1 MNKDSRIYVAGHNG
15 LVGSAIVRELEGRG
29 YGNVFCKPKRDFGNN
44 NHRPDL
50 RGSACQKTIYT
61 IKPEY
66 IFMCAAHAG
75 GIQEAIDHPAS
86 MLVDNM
92 LMIGNVFRYAHK
104 YGVKKLINF
113 GSSCIYPVDGPQ
125 PYKESQIGEGKTDEN
140 WAYAISK
147 IGGVELCRSYNRQYG
162 SNFLSVV
169 PCNVFGPNDNFDP
182 GTSHVIPAL
191 IRKLQ
196 EAKEKRDIYVNIW
209 GTGEPRREFIYSDD
223 LASITVSLM
232 EHVDYDDIDGVINV
246 GIGGD
251 ITIYKLA
258 LLIASVVYPGAVILR
273 DFDAPNGVSSK
284 LLDISKMRQWGY
296 KAETPLKEGIEK
308 AYADYLTHYKSIP
321 SPEDSGRSLPATDD
335 VREHETCLE
344 GSSGC
349 GNRC

>member
-1 MNKDSRIYVAGHNG
+1 MNRDSRIYVAGHTG
-15 LVGSAIVRELEGRG
+15 LVGSAIVRELERRG
-29 YGNVFCKPKRDFGNN
+29 YSNIQRSNSRVTNLEHTYHIFEYFRTFD
-44 NHRPDL
+44 
-50 RGSACQKTIYT
+50 
-61 IKPEY
+61 PEY
-66 IFMCAAHAG
+66 VFMCAAHSG
-75 GIQEAIDHPAS
+75 GINEAISHPAD
-86 MLVDNM
+86 MLADNM
-92 LMIGNVFRYAHK
+92 QIIANVTKACHD

-113 GSSCIYPVDGPQ
+113 ASSCIYPVGGKQ

-147 IGGVELCRSYNRQYG
+147 IASVELCRSYHRQYG
-162 SNFLSVV
+162 NNFISVV
-169 PCNVFGPNDNFDP
+169 PCNVFGVNDTYNLE
-182 GTSHVIPAL
+182 TSHVIPAL
-191 IRKLQ
+191 IRKLH
-196 EAKEKRDIYVNIW
+196 EAKENHETYVNIW

-273 DFDAPNGVSSK
+273 DFDAPNGVPSK

-296 KAETPLKEGIEK
+296 KAETPLKEGIKK
-308 AYADYLTHYKSIP
+308 AYADYLTHYKSVP
-321 SPEDSGRSLPATDD
+321 STEDSGRSLPATDD